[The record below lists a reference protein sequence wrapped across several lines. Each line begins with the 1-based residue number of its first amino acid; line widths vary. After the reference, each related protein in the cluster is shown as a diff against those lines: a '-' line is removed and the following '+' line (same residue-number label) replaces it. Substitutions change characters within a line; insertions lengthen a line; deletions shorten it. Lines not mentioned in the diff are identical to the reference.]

1 MAYKARTKNETVEY
15 IIFDKEN
22 VSRAEE
28 FSGHKIRYDEESQ
41 SYFMDFGY
49 YETKVNDNDVISED
63 ENGKIHIWE
72 YPEFIKFFE
81 KFDPDE
87 NNDKKTVAERITE
100 AFQTAIE
107 PAPKEKFFFIP
118 ELESTLDFF
127 EMTRTQE
134 PNESPK
140 DFERRKNA
148 GTSALAHFCRGLLVG
163 AKLSRLH

>member
-1 MAYKARTKNETVEY
+1 MANMARTKNETVEY

-28 FSGHKIRYDEESQ
+28 FSGHKIRCDEESQ

-72 YPEFIKFFE
+72 YPEFIKFFD
-81 KFDPDE
+81 KIDPSE
-87 NNDKKTVAERITE
+87 NAAKKTAAERITE

-107 PAPKEKFFFIP
+107 PAPNEKFLFIP
-118 ELESTLDFF
+118 ELETTLDFF
-127 EMTRTQE
+127 MDMQ
-134 PNESPK
+134 NEQPYEDPK
-140 DFERRKNA
+140 AFEARKQSGINA
-148 GTSALAHFCRGLLVG
+148 LVDFCRGLLVG

>member
-15 IIFDKEN
+15 IIFIHEEIDK
-22 VSRAEE
+22 AEE
-28 FSGHKIRYDEESQ
+28 FTGKQITYSEESGT
-41 SYFMDFGY
+41 YDIDFGY
-49 YETKVNDNDVISED
+49 HQMCVFDHDVISKD
-63 ENGKIHIWE
+63 KNGRIQIWK
-72 YPEFIKFFE
+72 YPEFAKFFE
-81 KFDPDE
+81 KFDPSK
-87 NNDKKTVAERITE
+87 NAAKKTAAERITE
-100 AFQTAIE
+100 AFQTAVE
-107 PAPKEKFFFIP
+107 PAPKEKFFFVP

-134 PNESPK
+134 PNESPE

>member
-1 MAYKARTKNETVEY
+1 MANMARTKNETVEY
-15 IIFDKEN
+15 IIFIHEEIDK
-22 VSRAEE
+22 AEE
-28 FSGHKIRYDEESQ
+28 FSGHKIRCDEESQ
-41 SYFMDFGY
+41 SYFMNFGY
-49 YETKVNDNDVISED
+49 YETKVNDNDVISKD

-72 YPEFIKFFE
+72 YPEFIKFFD
-81 KFDPDE
+81 KIDPSE

-118 ELESTLDFF
+118 ELETTLDFF

-134 PNESPK
+134 PDESPE

-148 GTSALAHFCRGLLVG
+148 GTSALAQFCRGLLVG